1 VGDSTLVTETPN
13 KKMKAI
19 IINKY
24 GTVDELKIAEVETP
38 SVKPNEVLVKNY
50 YTSIN
55 PMDYKA
61 RKGELKMFTGNKFPK
76 IFGAESARI
85 VEQVG
90 HNITLF
96 KKGDRVMIMPA
107 FKFGTYAEYTS
118 VVETS
123 VFKLP
128 DNVTFQQGASLT
140 MAGGTA
146 YCGLYLKEKIKQG
159 DEVLINGAY
168 GGIGS
173 IAVQLAKSAGAK
185 VTGVCSTENIKNVK
199 ALHADTVID
208 YTKQDL
214 YTVAKKF
221 DIVFDSVGKLDVGK
235 TKGILKNGGVMVNTV
250 PSFKVFLAMMFNIF
264 SSKKIKSVITKPTAK
279 MITLLANM
287 VAEQKLKI
295 IIDRGYN
302 LEKISKAQ
310 TYSETGKAKGKIL
323 IKI

>member
-1 VGDSTLVTETPN
+1 
-13 KKMKAI
+13 M
-19 IINKY
+19 
-24 GTVDELKIAEVETP
+24 
-38 SVKPNEVLVKNY
+38 
-50 YTSIN
+50 
-55 PMDYKA
+55 
-61 RKGELKMFTGNKFPK
+61 
-76 IFGAESARI
+76 
-85 VEQVG
+85 
-90 HNITLF
+90 
-96 KKGDRVMIMPA
+96 
-107 FKFGTYAEYTS
+107 
-118 VVETS
+118 
-123 VFKLP
+123 
-128 DNVTFQQGASLT
+128 
-140 MAGGTA
+140 
-146 YCGLYLKEKIKQG
+146 
-159 DEVLINGAY
+159 
-168 GGIGS
+168 
-173 IAVQLAKSAGAK
+173 QLSKSSRAK
-185 VTGVCSTENIKNVK
+185 VTGICSTENIENVK

-250 PSFKVFLAMMFNIF
+250 PSFKVFLAMMFNVF

-310 TYSETGKAKGKIL
+310 TYSETGKAKGKIP